1 MQRGKSYIKDSG
13 DLINKIRN
21 LQNISESSILVTSDV
36 VVLYPSIPH
45 ETGLNALREALDSR
59 ENKHVPTD
67 DLLKITAFVL
77 KKNYFEL
84 AGKVKKQLLG
94 TAIRIKFAQTYASI
108 FMDKLESDLLNL
120 RSSPH
125 W

>member
-77 KKNYFEL
+77 KKNYFKL

-94 TAIRIKFAQTYASI
+94 TAIRIKFAQTCQY
-108 FMDKLESDLLNL
+108 FYG
-120 RSSPH
+120 
-125 W
+125 

>member
-21 LQNISESSILVTSDV
+21 LQNISESAILVTSDV

-59 ENKHVPTD
+59 ENKHIPTD
-67 DLLKITAFVL
+67 DLLKIIAFV
-77 KKNYFEL
+77 
-84 AGKVKKQLLG
+84 
-94 TAIRIKFAQTYASI
+94 
-108 FMDKLESDLLNL
+108 
-120 RSSPH
+120 
-125 W
+125 